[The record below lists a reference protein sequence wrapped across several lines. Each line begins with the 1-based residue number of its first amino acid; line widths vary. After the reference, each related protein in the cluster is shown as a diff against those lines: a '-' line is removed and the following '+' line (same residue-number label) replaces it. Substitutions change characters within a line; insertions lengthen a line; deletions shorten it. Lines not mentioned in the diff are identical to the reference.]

1 MGLNG
6 DNDLKDDG
14 DNDLEDDGDND
25 LKDDDD
31 DVMMIM
37 TWGSSVCK
45 RTW

>member
-6 DNDLKDDG
+6 DNDLK
-14 DNDLEDDGDND
+14 DDGDND